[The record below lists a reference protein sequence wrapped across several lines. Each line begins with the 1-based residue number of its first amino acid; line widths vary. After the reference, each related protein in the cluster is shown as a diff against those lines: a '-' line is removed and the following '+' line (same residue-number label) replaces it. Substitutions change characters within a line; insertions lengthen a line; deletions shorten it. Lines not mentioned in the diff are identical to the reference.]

1 MAGLV
6 IERQMRTVGQVIV
19 LVCGLCL
26 APWVAASEPFVVRD
40 IQLDGL
46 QRVALGA
53 ALLHV
58 PVRVG
63 DELSQ
68 TQVQRLLRSLS
79 ASGHF
84 ESVKAYRDG
93 DVLRIV
99 VRERPTIA
107 SVIFSGN
114 DDIPNDKL
122 KETLATNNIR
132 EGDPLDRSAL
142 AGLEQAMEEFYHGV
156 GKYNAKVQSIVTP
169 LPRNR
174 VDLKFV
180 FTEGESAAIRQIN
193 IIGNKAFSAEVLQNN
208 FQLKAHVPWWQFM
221 TSDRYEKQKLSGDIE
236 TLTTFY
242 RDRGYIRFNV
252 DSTQVSLS
260 PNKEQVYV
268 SLNVT
273 EGEAYKVANVRLAGN
288 LLDKKDQLERLIA
301 IKVGQ
306 TYSAADVTMTE
317 DLLSRFLGRF
327 GYAYPKVSAM
337 PEIDDTRKEVNLT
350 VYVEPGSRI
359 YVRRINFFGNH
370 LTKDEVARREMRQ
383 MEGTWLSEDLLN
395 TSKTRLNR
403 LGFFESVD
411 YKVNRLQ
418 DAPDLVDIDFELKEQ
433 QTGQFNAGV
442 GYGTSSGVSFQLGI
456 SQNNFLGTGDSL
468 SLQGSRNVYSRTV
481 DLSYR
486 NPYFT
491 VDGVSLGGRL
501 FYQTFNA
508 RNANLITYNNDS
520 YGGSLNLG
528 FPINETDRISV
539 GGGYTHNS
547 LSSLDPYD
555 QILRFNALY
564 GNQQNP
570 YDSLD
575 FDTFHGS
582 VGWERNRLNK
592 GIFPTEGYYHNLTY
606 EVTTPAGEL
615 QYQKAEY
622 ESRIYLPLNRS
633 HSYSLMLRGNIG
645 YGNGYGSTGGRDN
658 LMPFWKNFR
667 AGGVESV
674 RGFSSNTIGPRA
686 IMRTHTAVPGS
697 GNVGAG
703 SGITLPSEYD
713 AVSISSNSLG
723 GNALAAVTVELFVPT
738 PLLDESY
745 NNTVRTS
752 LFFDAGNVWDT
763 EFDYDLYSGL
773 SAEQFAKIDDYSDPG
788 RIRYAAG
795 VSVQWYSPMG
805 PMIFSLARPLKK
817 FKYDESEFFGF
828 TVGRSF

>member
-1 MAGLV
+1 
-6 IERQMRTVGQVIV
+6 MRTVGQVVV
-19 LVCGLCL
+19 LVCGLWL
-26 APWVAASEPFVVRD
+26 APLAAASEPFVVRD
-40 IQLDGL
+40 IQLEGL

-63 DELSQ
+63 DQLSSA
-68 TQVQRLLRSLS
+68 QVQRLLRSLS

-93 DVLRIV
+93 DTLRIV

-114 DDIPNDKL
+114 EDIEDDKL
-122 KETLATNNIR
+122 KETLESNDIR

-193 IIGNKAFSAEVLQNN
+193 IVGNKVFSDEALQQN
-208 FQLKAHVPWWQFM
+208 FQLKANVPWWQFL

-236 TLTTFY
+236 TLTTYY

-273 EGEAYKVANVRLAGN
+273 EGEPYKVASVRLAGN

-306 TYSAADVTMTE
+306 TYSAADVTMSE

-337 PEIDDTRKEVNLT
+337 PEIDDERKEVSLT
-350 VYVEPGSRI
+350 IYIEPGSRI

-383 MEGTWLSEDLLN
+383 MEGTWLSEDLLD

-403 LGFFESVD
+403 LGFFEAVD
-411 YKVNRLQ
+411 YKVNRLP
-418 DAPDLVDIDFELKEQ
+418 DANDLVDVDVELKEQ

-442 GYGTSSGVSFQLGI
+442 GYGTSSGLSFQLGI
-456 SQNNFLGTGDSL
+456 SQNNFLGSGDSV
-468 SLQGSRNVYSRTV
+468 SLQGTRNVYSRTV

-486 NPYFT
+486 DPYFT
-491 VDGVSLGGRL
+491 VDGISLGGRL
-501 FYQTFNA
+501 FYQTFDA
-508 RNANLITYNNDS
+508 SNANLITYNNDS
-520 YGGSLNLG
+520 YGATAQLG
-528 FPINETDRISV
+528 FPINETDRINMGV
-539 GGGYTHNS
+539 GYTHNA
-547 LSSLDPYD
+547 LSRLEPYD
-555 QILRFNALY
+555 QILKFYYLY
-564 GNQQNP
+564 GNEQNP
-570 YDSLD
+570 YDDLQ

-582 VGWERNRLNK
+582 LGWERNRLNK
-592 GIFPTEGYYHNLTY
+592 GIFPTDGYYHNATY
-606 EVTTPAGEL
+606 EVTTPAGDL
-615 QYQKAEY
+615 QYQRAEY
-622 ESRIYLPLNRS
+622 ESRVYFPLNRS
-633 HSYSLMLRGNIG
+633 HSFSLMLRGNLG
-645 YGNGYGSTGGRDN
+645 YGNGYGSIGGNDN

-686 IMRTHTAVPGS
+686 VMRNHSTVPGS
-697 GNVGAG
+697 GDVG
-703 SGITLPSEYD
+703 SGTGIALPSEYD
-713 AVSISSNSLG
+713 TVEVSSNSLG
-723 GNALAAVTVELFVPT
+723 GNALAAATVELFVPT
-738 PLLDESY
+738 PFLDESY
-745 NNTVRTS
+745 NSSVRTS
-752 LFFDAGNVWDT
+752 LFFDVGNVWDT
-763 EFDYDLYSGL
+763 EFNYDAYSAL
-773 SAEQFAKIDDYSDPG
+773 SADEFAKLDDYSDPA

-795 VSVQWYSPMG
+795 LSVQWYSPMG
-805 PMIFSLARPLKK
+805 PMIFSLAKPLKEYQ
-817 FKYDESEFFGF
+817 YDENEVFGF
-828 TVGRSF
+828 TVGRTF